1 MVARVGPTDGG
12 AGGSRGGPTSGARRD
27 SPHLTAER
35 IHAAAL
41 RLVDVD
47 GIDALSMRKLAATMG
62 VNPMS
67 LYHHVPNKAAL
78 LRGIC
83 GLAVAELDIP
93 VRADADWRGQLRQ
106 IAHSYRSLAHRHGN
120 LITYLIANPGFIQ
133 RDGALWTAL
142 CETLAR
148 AGIPAEEVVRI
159 GNVLLT
165 FVSGFIL
172 AEVNGTLGDLLRSE
186 PPSGDDEPGD
196 DDEGAT
202 ARTGTDAAE
211 TGSAD
216 TAEFDRSFEAG
227 LELVIAGLEAHGATA
242 SASSKPHP
250 PTTPSRRHGT
260 TARRRTLP
268 GR

>member
-1 MVARVGPTDGG
+1 MVTRVGPTDGG

-93 VRADADWRGQLRQ
+93 VRPDADWRGQLRQ

-165 FVSGFIL
+165 FVSGFLL
-172 AEVNGTLGDLLRSE
+172 AEVNGTLGDLLRSG
-186 PPSGDDEPGD
+186 PASGEGEHPDD
-196 DDEGAT
+196 GA
-202 ARTGTDAAE
+202 ADA
-211 TGSAD
+211 
-216 TAEFDRSFEAG
+216 AEFDRGFEAG
-227 LELVIAGLEAHGATA
+227 LELVIAGLEAHGASAAIPAKTSRSGTA
-242 SASSKPHP
+242 P
-250 PTTPSRRHGT
+250 RRRGGR
-260 TARRRTLP
+260 TARPNHL

>member
-1 MVARVGPTDGG
+1 MATRVGPTDGG
-12 AGGSRGGPTSGARRD
+12 AGGSTDDPASGARRD
-27 SPHLTAER
+27 SPHLTADR
-35 IHAAAL
+35 IHATAL
-41 RLVDVD
+41 RLVDLD

-83 GLAVAELDIP
+83 SLAVAELDIP
-93 VRADADWRGQLRQ
+93 VRADADWRSQLRQ

-133 RDGALWTAL
+133 RDGPLWTAL

-172 AEVNGTLGDLLRSE
+172 AEVNGTLGDLLRSG
-186 PPSGDDEPGD
+186 PPSGEGTGPDDGE
-196 DDEGAT
+196 A
-202 ARTGTDAAE
+202 DA
-211 TGSAD
+211 
-216 TAEFDRSFEAG
+216 AEFDRGFEAG
-227 LELVIAGLEAHGATA
+227 LELVIAGLEARGA
-242 SASSKPHP
+242 SA
-250 PTTPSRRHGT
+250 TTSAQTSRSGASPRRRGGR
-260 TARRRTLP
+260 TARPNHLAR
-268 GR
+268 